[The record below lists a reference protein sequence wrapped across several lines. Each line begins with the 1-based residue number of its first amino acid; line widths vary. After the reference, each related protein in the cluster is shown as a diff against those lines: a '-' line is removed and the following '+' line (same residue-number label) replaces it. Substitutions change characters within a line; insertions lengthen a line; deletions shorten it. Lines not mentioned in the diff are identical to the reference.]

1 MRRRDFITLLGA
13 AMAIARPFAARGQQK
28 AMPVIGFLMG
38 GEPAVEAARL
48 GAFRE
53 TLERLGWVDGRTVR
67 IEVRYAGGGPTATP
81 AWPGSWRR

>member
-1 MRRRDFITLLGA
+1 
-13 AMAIARPFAARGQQK
+13 
-28 AMPVIGFLMG
+28 MG

-81 AWPGSWRR
+81 AWPGSWWR